1 MLSDAQNSRTIGG
14 RPRRRGG
21 MGGVVLVRMLVGDA
35 VIILEAGSRKKMERE
50 GRMGWTGGY
59 RAD

>member
-1 MLSDAQNSRTIGG
+1 MLSDAQNSRTMGG

-21 MGGVVLVRMLVGDA
+21 AGGVVLVRMLVGDA

-50 GRMGWTGGY
+50 GKDGMDGWI
-59 RAD
+59 